1 MTRLA
6 MLSMHT
12 SPLARLGIGHGGGMN
27 VYIRELSDALARRGV
42 SVEVF
47 TAADDGGSNNVRD
60 LRSRVRVHHI
70 PVEQGRGRSK
80 TDMALDF
87 SNGVQTHLEQNGGVD
102 ILHAHYW
109 LSGLAGH
116 RLKHEMNVP
125 LVSTFHTLERVKAES
140 GVIDIASERGQ
151 AESDIIGCSDVVIA
165 SNLVEVADI
174 RRLYNQD
181 AAIETVTP
189 GIDTN
194 IFRPGDKHQARNE
207 LGLPASSPIAL
218 FAGRIQHAKG
228 LDRAVA
234 AFRQVVVMHP
244 DALLLVVGGP
254 SGADGEAQ
262 VRDIKEHVFA
272 AQLNENIRF
281 VGPQS
286 RTDLASHFR
295 AADVCIMPSR
305 TESFGLVALEAAAC
319 GTPVVASA
327 RGGLQFVVQH
337 GRTGFLT
344 QDIDELAG
352 ATDHL
357 FSEPGKAHLFGAQAA
372 SRAQNFTWSAAA
384 DRMLDIYDLLS
395 DREQRIA
402 DDCMTA

>member
-27 VYIRELSDALARRGV
+27 VYIRELSDALAQRGIEV
-42 SVEVF
+42 DVF
-47 TAADDGGSNNVRD
+47 TASTDGGINTRD
-60 LRSRVRVHHI
+60 LHSRFRVHHI
-70 PVEQGRGRSK
+70 PVNQSPGRTNK
-80 TDMALDF
+80 EMAHEF
-87 SNGVQTHLEQNGGVD
+87 GAQVRNHLERTGGVD

-116 RLKHEMNVP
+116 ELKHEMNVP

-140 GVIDIASERGQ
+140 GVLDLTSDRGEEE
-151 AESDIIGCSDVVIA
+151 AEIIGCSDVVIA

-181 AAIETVTP
+181 APIEIVTP

-194 IFRPGDKHQARNE
+194 SFRPGDKTHARRQ
-207 LGLPASSPIAL
+207 LGLPTDVPIAVT
-218 FAGRIQHAKG
+218 AGRIQHAKG
-228 LDRAVA
+228 VDRAVA
-234 AFRQVVVMHP
+234 AFRQVAAMHP
-244 DALLLVVGGP
+244 DALLFIIGGP
-254 SGADGEAQ
+254 SGASGDNALQELRKQ
-262 VRDIKEHVFA
+262 VFDLR
-272 AQLNENIRF
+272 LTENVRF

-286 RTDLASHFR
+286 RADLIHYFQ
-295 AADVCIMPSR
+295 AADVCIVPSR

-357 FSEPGKAHLFGAQAA
+357 FAQPEKARRFGQTAAQ
-372 SRAQNFTWSAAA
+372 RARSFTWSNAA
-384 DRMLDIYDLLS
+384 DDMLDVYESLATKK
-395 DREQRIA
+395 QRVA
-402 DDCMTA
+402 ADCMTA

>member
-12 SPLARLGIGHGGGMN
+12 SPLARLGVGHGGGMN

-42 SVEVF
+42 EVEVF
-47 TAADDGGSNNVRD
+47 TASGDGASNVRD

-70 PVEQGRGRSK
+70 PVDQSADRSK
-80 TDMALDF
+80 EDMAHDF
-87 SNGVQTHLEQNGGVD
+87 GVGVQEYLEATGGVD
-102 ILHAHYW
+102 VLHAHYW

-140 GVIDIASERGQ
+140 GVVDIATERGQ
-151 AESDIIGCSDVVIA
+151 VESDIIGCSDVVIA

-174 RRLYNQD
+174 RRLYNGD
-181 AAIETVTP
+181 AAIDTVTP

-194 IFRPGDKHQARNE
+194 VFRPGDKHAARAE
-207 LGLPASSPIAL
+207 LGLPAGTPIAL

-228 LDRAVA
+228 LDRAIV
-234 AFRQVVVMHP
+234 AFRQVVAMHP
-244 DALLLVVGGP
+244 NALLLVVGGP
-254 SGADGEAQ
+254 SGATGDAELRQ
-262 VRDIKEHVFA
+262 IKEHVFA
-272 AQLNENIRF
+272 FGLSENVRF

-286 RTDLASHFR
+286 RPDLALHFQ
-295 AADVCIMPSR
+295 AADVCLVPSR

-357 FSEPGKAHLFGAQAA
+357 FSEPDKAERFGHTAA
-372 SRAQNFTWSAAA
+372 HRAAHFTWSSAA
-384 DRMLDIYDLLS
+384 DRMLQIYDS
-395 DREQRIA
+395 ISNREQRVA

>member
-1 MTRLA
+1 
-6 MLSMHT
+6 
-12 SPLARLGIGHGGGMN
+12 MN
-27 VYIRELSDALARRGV
+27 VYVRELSDALARRGV
-42 SVEVF
+42 EVDVF
-47 TAADDGGSNNVRD
+47 TASTDGGSNVRD
-60 LRSRVRVHHI
+60 LHSRFRVHQIAVDQSPSRTNKEIAH
-70 PVEQGRGRSK
+70 E
-80 TDMALDF
+80 F
-87 SNGVQTHLEQNGGVD
+87 GVQVQDHLERTGGVD

-116 RLKHEMNVP
+116 GLKHEMNVP

-140 GVIDIASERGQ
+140 GIIDLTTDRG
-151 AESDIIGCSDVVIA
+151 EGETEIIGCSDVVIA

-174 RRLYNQD
+174 RRLYNQH
-181 AAIETVTP
+181 APIEIVTP

-194 IFRPGDKHQARNE
+194 IFHPGDKADARRH
-207 LGLPASSPIAL
+207 LGLPLNTPIAL
-218 FAGRIQHAKG
+218 TAGRVQHAKG
-228 LDRAVA
+228 MDRAVE
-234 AFRQVVVMHP
+234 AFRQVVAMHP
-244 DALLLVVGGP
+244 DALLIIAGGP
-254 SGADGEAQ
+254 SGVSGEKELQELHAQ
-262 VRDIKEHVFA
+262 VFHLK
-272 AQLNENIRF
+272 LNENVRF

-286 RTDLASHFR
+286 RADLALYFQ
-295 AADVCIMPSR
+295 ATDVCIVPSR

-357 FSEPGKAHLFGAQAA
+357 FAEPQKAAAFGAKAA
-372 SRAQNFTWSAAA
+372 QRAHTFTWSNAA
-384 DRMLDIYDLLS
+384 DRMLQVYDTLAH
-395 DREQRIA
+395 REQRVA

>member
-27 VYIRELSDALARRGV
+27 VYVRELSDALARRGIE
-42 SVEVF
+42 VEVF
-47 TAADDGGSNNVRD
+47 TASTDGGSNVRD
-60 LRSRVRVHHI
+60 LHSRFRVHQI
-70 PVEQGRGRSK
+70 PVDQSPSRSNK
-80 TDMALDF
+80 EVAEEF
-87 SNGVQTHLEQNGGVD
+87 GSQVQKYLERTGGVD
-102 ILHAHYW
+102 VLHAHYW
-109 LSGLAGH
+109 LSGVAGH

-140 GVIDIASERGQ
+140 GIIDLTTDRG
-151 AESDIIGCSDVVIA
+151 DIETEVIGCSDVVIA

-174 RRLYNQD
+174 RRLYNQH
-181 AAIETVTP
+181 APIEIVTP
-189 GIDTN
+189 GIDTS
-194 IFRPGDKHQARNE
+194 IFQPGDMRSARQH
-207 LGLPASSPIAL
+207 LDLPQHLPIAL
-218 FAGRIQHAKG
+218 TAGRVQHAKG
-228 LDRAVA
+228 MDRAVA
-234 AFRQVVVMHP
+234 AFRQVVAMHP
-244 DALLLVVGGP
+244 DALLIIAGGP
-254 SGADGEAQ
+254 SGATGEREVQELHEQ
-262 VRDIKEHVFA
+262 VARLG
-272 AQLNENIRF
+272 LNNNVRF

-286 RTDLASHFR
+286 RADLALYFQ
-295 AADVCIMPSR
+295 AANVCVVPSR

-319 GTPVVASA
+319 ATPVVASA

-357 FSEPGKAHLFGAQAA
+357 FAEPTKAAMFGQKAAQ
-372 SRAQNFTWSAAA
+372 RAHGFTWPSAA
-384 DRMLDIYDLLS
+384 DRMLQIYDAVTR
-395 DREQRIA
+395 REQRVA

>member
-12 SPLARLGIGHGGGMN
+12 SPLARLGVGHGGGMN

-42 SVEVF
+42 EVEVF
-47 TAADDGGSNNVRD
+47 TASNDGGINIRD

-70 PVEQGRGRSK
+70 PVDQSPNRPK
-80 TDMALDF
+80 IDIAQDF
-87 SNGVQTHLEQNGGVD
+87 GAGVQEYLEKTGGVD

-116 RLKHEMNVP
+116 TLKHEMNVP

-140 GVIDIASERGQ
+140 GVVDIATERGE
-151 AESDIIGCSDVVIA
+151 AETDIIGCSDVVIA

-181 AAIETVTP
+181 APIETVTP

-194 IFRPGDKHQARNE
+194 IFRPGDKFVARRQ
-207 LGLPASSPIAL
+207 LGLPANTPVAL
-218 FAGRIQHAKG
+218 FAGRIQRAKG
-228 LDRAVA
+228 LDRAVT
-234 AFRQVVVMHP
+234 AFRQVVAMHP
-244 DALLLVVGGP
+244 DALLLVAGGP
-254 SGADGEAQ
+254 SGDSGESELQ
-262 VRDIKEHVFA
+262 HIREQIFGNK
-272 AQLNENIRF
+272 LNENVRF

-286 RTDLASHFR
+286 RADLALYFQ
-295 AADVCIMPSR
+295 AADVCIVPSR

-357 FSEPGKAHLFGAQAA
+357 FAEPEKGRQFGATAA
-372 SRAQNFTWSAAA
+372 QRAQTFTWSHAA
-384 DRMLDIYDLLS
+384 DRMLQIHHSLGN
-395 DREQRIA
+395 REQRVA
-402 DDCMTA
+402 DDCLTA

>member
-12 SPLARLGIGHGGGMN
+12 SPLARLGVGHGGGMN

-42 SVEVF
+42 EVEVF
-47 TAADDGGSNNVRD
+47 TASSDGCCNVQD

-70 PVEQGRGRSK
+70 PVDRSEHRSQI
-80 TDMALDF
+80 DMAIEF
-87 SNGVQTHLEQNGGVD
+87 GQGVQQHLEAAGGVD

-109 LSGLAGH
+109 LSGIAGH

-140 GVIDIASERGQ
+140 GVVDLTSERGE
-151 AESDIIGCSDVVIA
+151 AETEIIGCSDVVIA

-181 AAIETVTP
+181 APIETVTP

-194 IFRPGDKHQARNE
+194 VFRRGDKHAARSQ
-207 LGLPASSPIAL
+207 LGLPASVPIAL

-228 LDRAVA
+228 LDRAVT
-234 AFRQVVVMHP
+234 AFKQVVAMHP
-244 DALLLVVGGP
+244 DALLVIVGGP
-254 SGADGEAQ
+254 SGFSGENELRKIRRQIFEAGLT
-262 VRDIKEHVFA
+262 EHV
-272 AQLNENIRF
+272 RF

-286 RTDLASHFR
+286 RTDLALHFQ
-295 AADVCIMPSR
+295 AADVCIVPSR

-357 FSEPGKAHLFGAQAA
+357 LAEPHKAEQFGEAA
-372 SRAQNFTWSAAA
+372 AKRAQTFTWSHAA
-384 DRMLDIYDLLS
+384 DRMLQIYDAL
-395 DREQRIA
+395 DTREQRVA